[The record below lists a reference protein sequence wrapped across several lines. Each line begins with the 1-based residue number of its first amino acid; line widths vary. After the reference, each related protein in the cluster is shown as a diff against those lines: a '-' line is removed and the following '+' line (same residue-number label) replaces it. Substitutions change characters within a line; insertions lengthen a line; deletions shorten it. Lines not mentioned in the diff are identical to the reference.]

1 MRFLWILTAS
11 LAFAQSYE
19 QRGFLESSTTFFP
32 QSAVNDSAHVV
43 SQWLLRYDASY
54 KPAPWLKLSAIF
66 DARFDSHRQFER
78 EPRLDLTDRG
88 QLRPAFSLRRLSA
101 TIHKEN
107 WTAELG
113 RQFIRWGKT
122 DILNP
127 TDRFAPKDFLAV
139 TDSDFLGVTAARVT
153 YENSGNTVD
162 MVVQPIFT
170 PSRGPLV
177 NQRWSGITEDL
188 ANVQIRDRGARY
200 PGGTQY
206 GIRANHVGKGYEA
219 SVSFFE
225 GYNHLPLYNFTAEP
239 IVGVPNQTLA
249 VDIQRFFPKLR
260 MYGGDFAMPMR
271 FFTLKSEAA
280 YFTTTTPQADEYVLY
295 VVQLER
301 TMKEWVFAGGYAGEA
316 VTHHGTSVLNFA
328 PDRGLTRAALGSATY
343 TIDANRSLTS
353 EVAIRQNGKGVWGRF
368 SYSQAFGQHWRATAG
383 VAVIRGDATDFLG
396 QYRRNSYLSLALR
409 YSF

>member
-1 MRFLWILTAS
+1 M
-11 LAFAQSYE
+11 
-19 QRGFLESSTTFFP
+19 
-32 QSAVNDSAHVV
+32 
-43 SQWLLRYDASY
+43 
-54 KPAPWLKLSAIF
+54 
-66 DARFDSHRQFER
+66 
-78 EPRLDLTDRG
+78 
-88 QLRPAFSLRRLSA
+88 
-101 TIHKEN
+101 
-107 WTAELG
+107 
-113 RQFIRWGKT
+113 
-122 DILNP
+122 
-127 TDRFAPKDFLAV
+127 
-139 TDSDFLGVTAARVT
+139 
-153 YENSGNTVD
+153 
-162 MVVQPIFT
+162 
-170 PSRGPLV
+170 
-177 NQRWSGITEDL
+177 
-188 ANVQIRDRGARY
+188 
-200 PGGTQY
+200 
-206 GIRANHVGKGYEA
+206 
-219 SVSFFE
+219 SFFE